1 MFLTLHLCRRNT
13 FSWLFSC
20 SVCPWDIEF
29 SLGRHKMLVKRAI
42 RLPNMF
48 WSHNIVFKGKSQA
61 KVMYFIKLAILTFR
75 CPKDMYIP
83 NFTRIPLEFL
93 VLEMPNNS
101 KTDEFSEKFQ
111 TAFGPPPSFS
121 ENHIAIF
128 SKFINEVS

>member
-13 FSWLFSC
+13 FSWLYSC

-61 KVMYFIKLAILTFR
+61 KVMYFIKLAILTFG
-75 CPKDMYIP
+75 CPKDMYIT
-83 NFTRIPLEFL
+83 NFTRMPLPQQLFCL
-93 VLEMPNNS
+93 ILLILLP
-101 KTDEFSEKFQ
+101 KFFQ
-111 TAFGPPPSFS
+111 RR
-121 ENHIAIF
+121 N
-128 SKFINEVS
+128 VSTNIVSNATRF